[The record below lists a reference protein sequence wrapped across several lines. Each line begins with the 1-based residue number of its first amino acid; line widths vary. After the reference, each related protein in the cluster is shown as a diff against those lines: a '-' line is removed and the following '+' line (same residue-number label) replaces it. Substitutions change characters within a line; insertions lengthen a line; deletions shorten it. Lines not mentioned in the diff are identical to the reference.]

1 MRVTIKIQLIHC
13 LCPLRCNIQTTT
25 TIIARDYQIGDQRL
39 STEIE
44 LGTTGYKL
52 ASWEDANNM
61 LHMRLY

>member
-52 ASWEDANNM
+52 AS
-61 LHMRLY
+61 